1 MNLVCEA
8 RNLVE
13 RELDWT
19 IKKAG
24 EHIMKKVLFSV
35 LVVFVVMW
43 SCSIVFAQGRDKTRG
58 RRGRDWRAERAK
70 QKRKGREADANES
83 VGQDKGKRTRSR
95 KRPRKM
101 RETMRKGKEEFK
113 AGKGTTQKFKAAEK
127 QIAREKAKHLR
138 RLVWMKR
145 IRELALEEGN
155 EDVVKRVDMLRQKEM
170 RRHEHKRGILRM
182 RRRKLM
188 RGGEQNAPARDVGG
202 KGRRDI
208 KKQRP
213 YGRKNK
219 SRSKSSEEKGGGK

>member
-8 RNLVE
+8 RNPAE
-13 RELDWT
+13 QEPDWT

-35 LVVFVVMW
+35 LVVFVVMC

-83 VGQDKGKRTRSR
+83 VGQDKGKRTRGR

-101 RETMRKGKEEFK
+101 RGMMRKGREEFK
-113 AGKGTTQKFKAAEK
+113 AGKGTTQKFKAAQK

-170 RRHEHKRGILRM
+170 KRHEHKRGIMRM
-182 RRRKLM
+182 RRSKLM
-188 RGGEQNAPARDVGG
+188 RGGEQNAPARDVGR

-208 KKQRP
+208 RKRS

-219 SRSKSSEEKGGGK
+219 GRSKSSEEKGGGK